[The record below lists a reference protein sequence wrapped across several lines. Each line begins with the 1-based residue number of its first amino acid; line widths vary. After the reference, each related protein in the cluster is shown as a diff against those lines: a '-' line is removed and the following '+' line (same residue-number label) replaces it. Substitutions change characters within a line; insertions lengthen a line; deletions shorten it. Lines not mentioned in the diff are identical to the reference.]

1 MIKLEHITVQ
11 YKEVTALDDVSL
23 AVGPHEIMG
32 IVGES
37 GSGKSTLAHVMLG
50 ELRAQRGQVTST
62 FQRVLPIL
70 QHASYAFNPK
80 MTIARAL
87 NEALAYEASQ
97 RQAHQHYRDELMASM
112 GLSHELMKRYPNA
125 LSGGQLQRF
134 NVIRTLML
142 QPDLLIC
149 DEITAN
155 LDVIAEHRMAQ
166 QLKRHV
172 ERTHCAMVVISH
184 DLAFLQKWVSRIV
197 VMYQGRVVDA
207 FPIEALFD
215 EARDDYTKALLSVY
229 E

>member
-11 YKEVTALDDVSL
+11 YNDVTALDDVSL
-23 AVGPHEIMG
+23 TVGPHEIVG

-50 ELRAQRGQVTST
+50 ELRAQQGRVTST
-62 FQRVLPIL
+62 FKRVLPIL

-80 MTIARAL
+80 MTVATSL
-87 NEALAYEASQ
+87 NEALAFDVTQ
-97 RQAHQHYRDELMASM
+97 RTVYQQYRDDLMASM
-112 GLSHELMKRYPNA
+112 GLTHELMKRYPNA

-155 LDVIAEHRMAQ
+155 LDVIAEDRMAQ

-172 ERTHCAMVVISH
+172 ERTQCAMVVISH

-197 VMYQGRVVDA
+197 VMHQGRVVDA

-215 EARDDYTKALLSVY
+215 ESRDEYTKALLSIY

>member
-11 YKEVTALDDVSL
+11 YKDVTALNDVSL
-23 AVGPHEIMG
+23 TVGPHEIVG

-37 GSGKSTLAHVMLG
+37 GSGKSTLAQVMLG
-50 ELRAQRGQVTST
+50 ELRAQRGHVTST
-62 FQRVLPIL
+62 FKKILPIL
-70 QHASYAFNPK
+70 QHANYAFNPK

-87 NEALAYEASQ
+87 NEALDYDPSQ
-97 RQAHQHYRDELMASM
+97 RKAHQRYRDELMAAM
-112 GLSHELMKRYPNA
+112 GVSHALLKRYPNA

-149 DEITAN
+149 DEMTAN
-155 LDVIAEHRMAQ
+155 LDVIAEDRMAQ

-172 ERTHCAMVVISH
+172 ERTQCSMVVISH

-197 VMYQGRVVDA
+197 VMHQGRVVDA

-215 EARDDYTKALLSVY
+215 ETRDDYTKALLLIY